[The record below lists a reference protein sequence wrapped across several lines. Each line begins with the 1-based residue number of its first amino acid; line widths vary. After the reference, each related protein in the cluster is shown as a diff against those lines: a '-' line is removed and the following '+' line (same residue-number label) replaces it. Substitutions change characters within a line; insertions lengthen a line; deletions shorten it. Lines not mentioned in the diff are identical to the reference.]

1 MSRETDLQEF
11 LNKNGWGTAERIP
24 LVADA
29 SLRTY
34 DRLKMGKQTAILMN
48 SPLSERPEQFVL
60 IDEMLRRTGA
70 HAPKI
75 LAQDLTN
82 GFLILEDFGN
92 DTFTNLLNK
101 GESEFNLYQKGIETL
116 IRIQDK
122 VVLPD
127 SGIPLYSFER
137 LMNEV
142 MLLPNWFGKALPG
155 GLSDTAIAEFKEIWE
170 ELIRKLEGLPNTLVL
185 LDYHADNL
193 MITLGGDCGILDFQ
207 DARIGP
213 VGYDLMSLLEDE
225 RRDVS
230 PNVRKELIELYF
242 KKRPTVDTPL
252 VRESLPIITM
262 QRHTKVIG
270 IFVRLFLRD
279 KKEKYL
285 KMIPL
290 VWELTERHLDEPIF
304 SAYKNWI
311 QKYIPE
317 KVRHTPLTIEDLT

>member
-1 MSRETDLQEF
+1 MSRETDLQSF
-11 LNKNGWGTAERIP
+11 LNKNGWGNAKRIS
-24 LVADA
+24 LAADA

-34 DRLKMGKQTAILMN
+34 ERLEQGTATAILMN

-60 IDEMLRRTGA
+60 IDNILRNA
-70 HAPKI
+70 DVHAPKI

-92 DTFTNLLNK
+92 DTFTKLLNK
-101 GESEFNLYQKGIETL
+101 GFSELDLYRKGIDAL
-116 IRIQDK
+116 IKIQDK

-127 SGIPLYSFER
+127 SGIPIYSFER

-155 GLSDTAIAEFKEIWE
+155 GLSEVAITEFKEIWVP
-170 ELIRKLEGLPNTLVL
+170 LIQKLEKIPNTLVL

-193 MITLGGDCGILDFQ
+193 MITTNGDCGILDFQ

-230 PNVRKELIELYF
+230 PSVRKELIEYYF
-242 KKRPTVDTPL
+242 KCRPQVDTPL
-252 VRESLPIITM
+252 VRETLPIITM

-285 KMIPL
+285 RMIPL

-304 SAYKNWI
+304 HEYKHWI
-311 QKYIPE
+311 EKYIP
-317 KVRHTPLTIEDLT
+317 KNVRHTPLNAEDLT